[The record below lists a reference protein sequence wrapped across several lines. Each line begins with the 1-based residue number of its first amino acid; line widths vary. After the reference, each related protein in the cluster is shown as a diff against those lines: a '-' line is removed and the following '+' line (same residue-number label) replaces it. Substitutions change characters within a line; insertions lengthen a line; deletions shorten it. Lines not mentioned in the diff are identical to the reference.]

1 MQPRAAGDAVSA
13 ESSVRSP
20 MPPSRQMRRRR
31 GDCGSRPPARLLTSP
46 PWRHCRESKCHS
58 CSARELLHRL
68 HFARHSI
75 TAVTSQ
81 HTLEPC
87 LPRTARVRDSTPG
100 TLPPNADVARLLGPR
115 PHPRPDPPP
124 EILSRLYQLK
134 DGKLHGLSTWWYENG
149 KKSGEANYVDGKAHG
164 LETWWYEN
172 GQKSSETNYVDGK
185 RHGTDTRWFDNGQK
199 GRESNLKDSRRHGL
213 ETEWDKEGNVTRQVR
228 YENGQQVETI
238 K

>member
-1 MQPRAAGDAVSA
+1 M
-13 ESSVRSP
+13 
-20 MPPSRQMRRRR
+20 
-31 GDCGSRPPARLLTSP
+31 
-46 PWRHCRESKCHS
+46 K
-58 CSARELLHRL
+58 LLHL
-68 HFARHSI
+68 ILFSVSTTLCLAGE
-75 TAVTSQ
+75 AKPNLNDPV
-81 HTLEPC
+81 TLEQIMAQAINEDELRKRGEEGAQLYYAPN
-87 LPRTARVRDSTPG
+87 SQTPYTG
-100 TLPPNADVARLLGPR
+100 WVVKHVPNLRASIS
-115 PHPRPDPPP
+115 
-124 EILSRLYQLK
+124 ILSRLYQLK

-185 RHGTDTRWFDNGQK
+185 LHGTDTRWFDNGQK